1 VPCTYSRWDD
11 AAHAHHA
18 AQRQNEAAAP
28 DYTLDTTS
36 TALVSVDVPA
46 MVLAGELDLAGLPSP
61 VAELVRVF
69 PDAPL
74 VTQSGAGQIS
84 WLDDPA
90 FWRAV
95 TRSRAVVY
103 IVIAATAWGT
113 GGAIA
118 SVLYSH
124 SGLGALAVSCWRF
137 VGGSVALGLAWPLLR
152 RRESPSLLRQ
162 FTAAPVRLLVTG
174 IGLAVYQTAYFA
186 AVGATGVAVATVVT
200 LGSGPILVSLG
211 ARLWMS
217 ERLGRRG
224 VVVVA
229 VALGSLVLL
238 VLSGNTR
245 GSTVSVAG
253 IALALLS
260 AVGYAGTTLI
270 GRAVGRTE
278 GGGEPV
284 GDALIGFVVG
294 SVGLLALTGFV
305 GLIPL
310 RGNVIEN
317 VGMLAYLGLVPSAL
331 AYVLF
336 FAGLAVVNA
345 TSASVIALVEPL
357 TAAIIAVALLGER
370 LSVLSVV
377 GAVGLLGAVIVLAV
391 E

>member
-1 VPCTYSRWDD
+1 LW
-11 AAHAHHA
+11 
-18 AQRQNEAAAP
+18 
-28 DYTLDTTS
+28 
-36 TALVSVDVPA
+36 
-46 MVLAGELDLAGLPSP
+46 
-61 VAELVRVF
+61 
-69 PDAPL
+69 
-74 VTQSGAGQIS
+74 
-84 WLDDPA
+84 
-90 FWRAV
+90 
-95 TRSRAVVY
+95 
-103 IVIAATAWGT
+103 
-113 GGAIA
+113 
-118 SVLYSH
+118 
-124 SGLGALAVSCWRF
+124 
-137 VGGSVALGLAWPLLR
+137 
-152 RRESPSLLRQ
+152 RQ

-224 VVVVA
+224 ALVVA
-229 VALGSLVLL
+229 VALVSLVLL

-305 GLIPL
+305 GLVPL

-336 FAGLAVVNA
+336 FAGLAVVPA